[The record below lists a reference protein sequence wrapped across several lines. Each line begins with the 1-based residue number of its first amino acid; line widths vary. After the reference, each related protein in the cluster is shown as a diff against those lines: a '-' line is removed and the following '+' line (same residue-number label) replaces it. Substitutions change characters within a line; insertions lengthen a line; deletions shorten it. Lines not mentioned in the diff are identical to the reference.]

1 MTARHLR
8 QAFHLLCLLCG
19 LAGALGVRAQSA
31 APLLLND
38 AFGEVDAWGAVTLL
52 ADPSGAWQPDDV
64 LSRRAQFSMPRGPHA
79 NLGVRRDAVWL
90 HIAMQVPPG
99 ASGRWLLD
107 IDYASLDRVDVYLL
121 ADGRLVHS
129 GRLGDLQAF
138 QSRPLK
144 VRSHAMALALAP
156 GQTYDVLLRV
166 QTTSSMIA
174 PIAFIKPERYHE
186 REAGIQLFQ
195 GLMVGIGLCL
205 LMYSV
210 AQWLSRRDATFA
222 LYGLAVSGTTVFFFA
237 YYGLGPQH
245 LWGGS
250 AWLTANMAPLSV
262 LVSLVG
268 GLMFL
273 DRTLLVAQ
281 HNRRWSR
288 AMRGAALVAGVA
300 ALSFVL
306 GLIDYRS
313 AQLAGTVL
321 GPMPIVFGL
330 PAAVARV
337 RAGDRASVYVV
348 VGWGL
353 YGVGI
358 VIMAALLRGFVD
370 SNLWTQHAFQIGSLI
385 EMVMW
390 QRVLAVRQEQLRHAA
405 EHADREREAL
415 RSLAHT
421 DPLTGLPNR
430 RGLQLELENALTRA
444 GSPRLLGVYLLDLD
458 GFKAVNDRLGH
469 DAGDELLRS
478 VAVRLR
484 TPLRHRDVVARLGG
498 DEFVVMVTD
507 LPGDDEARRLGHK
520 LLEAFAAPFGV
531 RGQACQV
538 GLTIGY
544 ALAPLDGHDA
554 ASLLKRADAAMYAGK
569 QAGKR
574 TLRRGQ
580 ASVGLVSA

>member
-1 MTARHLR
+1 
-8 QAFHLLCLLCG
+8 
-19 LAGALGVRAQSA
+19 
-31 APLLLND
+31 
-38 AFGEVDAWGAVTLL
+38 
-52 ADPSGAWQPDDV
+52 
-64 LSRRAQFSMPRGPHA
+64 
-79 NLGVRRDAVWL
+79 
-90 HIAMQVPPG
+90 
-99 ASGRWLLD
+99 
-107 IDYASLDRVDVYLL
+107 
-121 ADGRLVHS
+121 
-129 GRLGDLQAF
+129 
-138 QSRPLK
+138 
-144 VRSHAMALALAP
+144 
-156 GQTYDVLLRV
+156 
-166 QTTSSMIA
+166 
-174 PIAFIKPERYHE
+174 
-186 REAGIQLFQ
+186 
-195 GLMVGIGLCL
+195 
-205 LMYSV
+205 
-210 AQWLSRRDATFA
+210 
-222 LYGLAVSGTTVFFFA
+222 
-237 YYGLGPQH
+237 
-245 LWGGS
+245 
-250 AWLTANMAPLSV
+250 
-262 LVSLVG
+262 
-268 GLMFL
+268 
-273 DRTLLVAQ
+273 
-281 HNRRWSR
+281 
-288 AMRGAALVAGVA
+288 
-300 ALSFVL
+300 
-306 GLIDYRS
+306 
-313 AQLAGTVL
+313 
-321 GPMPIVFGL
+321 
-330 PAAVARV
+330 
-337 RAGDRASVYVV
+337 
-348 VGWGL
+348 
-353 YGVGI
+353 
-358 VIMAALLRGFVD
+358 
-370 SNLWTQHAFQIGSLI
+370 
-385 EMVMW
+385 
-390 QRVLAVRQEQLRHAA
+390 VRQEQLRHAA